1 MTELERN
8 VLAFTAGLA
17 LALMAYSIWDNI
29 VESAHIKEAED
40 RPKPRPAKPEDA
52 ISIEALAELAMT
64 GNIQLQESATSI
76 LLDRAMSEEHLSY
89 IMRACTVRNHPRLLK
104 IAIHTVHQLA
114 QIEDNRPVL
123 IRMRALKILVRAL
136 NASDDDDTRRYATS
150 AIYSLVSS
158 DERRKT
164 RMVHYG
170 VVKPLMAILSE
181 DRKPNSDLKYF
192 ALTLLHQIS
201 LRDDLHPALIEANA
215 IEVLVKLTRESFTNS
230 SMQKLCL
237 HSLVR
242 IVSAVPVE
250 ESHMYITRLA
260 ELRVIPLIGI
270 CLRYED
276 YELVSWAILLL
287 HEFAVKDIAKDQ
299 IASISG
305 LFKAIAYCLSNN
317 ETVIARVTLRIVK
330 SLCTEN
336 IAFQRSLVRSKLLP
350 PLIAAIRSRD
360 PEAQHWAMAV
370 MHDLTGRAEM
380 QKSFLDSHGLETLLT
395 VSATAPRHIQ
405 LYIADTLVQ
414 LCSNA
419 ENADRLASSDVV
431 NLIINLCNSPDH
443 DVQYAGVAL
452 ILNASTLS
460 RETMLDETE
469 PRACAKLTDT
479 PLNTESSYEKNGIEI
494 VDAFLR
500 DNQELSLQIVAT
512 KALVTIAEKDP
523 SLRFQIT
530 VYTIRPMLLRLPQ
543 KVGECVECI
552 FPGNGPAGSRRSPR
566 SPSFSSPISAISP
579 LSTSSPID
587 ATTPVERRAGTV
599 SRSRKGSRSRSPAR
613 SQSSKGSPLEI
624 GSRSPWLPVAQTS
637 PRTILTKCTNVRNLL
652 SCLFILVDTES
663 FDHVDQSKGESALL
677 EYISD
682 VLDET
687 CSALLDLLALPLVDR
702 SYMDLTSPVS
712 ARTPLAYPPL
722 PSVPSATDE
731 NAPAKN
737 KAFSA
742 DVESAEAH
750 GNEPP
755 MANPPR
761 TASSEPSHEE
771 LGQQIASGQ
780 LLPGGPVTEHS
791 EIEDIKADIATNS
804 LRCVSRLF
812 RYAPVKELM
821 IREKLVALLIGL
833 CGLPRKELSQQAF
846 ATLALCIKQGLPIQE
861 LLSIPM
867 AFITILKFVVTENA
881 QALYFHLNLML
892 EHACRF
898 GPMPYEPSGAM
909 LRNAVYTPG
918 LVIAHS
924 TQELRSDGWKFCSLR
939 VALGVTGGG
948 RYSYD
953 FVIRTSNIM
962 QIGWAS
968 EKCHFNSEAGTGVG
982 DDEHSYAYDGHRM
995 KRWHAE
1001 LDNNSY
1007 GRSWS
1012 PGDTVTSVIDLD
1024 QCTITYY
1031 LNGESMGVAFE
1042 SIDPWQTWY
1051 PAVSL
1056 SSDQMGLFRFGG
1068 KLDPLRF
1075 PVKDATPF
1083 AHVRYEGSTP
1093 LTHAGRSIS
1102 PPGQPALYFNQEGRS
1117 RPLSRGAPGRR
1128 SSMSPKHREKDV
1140 HSADTEI
1147 ETAPAL
1153 SLYFEVQIDLDDLPA
1168 AECAQVGVLLQDTHM
1183 IAACMHRRSR
1193 TLVWLKIQGV
1203 HYSNDNVLSTQI
1215 TEYLDA
1221 NLEDIDPDASE
1232 PVADADG
1239 EAPLPDGVEIV
1250 HKMAGADWQTGDW
1263 VGCGVYLHQ
1272 RTVFFT
1278 WNGVLQG
1285 PEISPASGGNEAAC
1299 LPYVRGVPHFTINLS
1314 ETPFKWAAANAD
1326 RFCVLAWPP

>member
-123 IRMRALKILVRAL
+123 IRMRALKILVHL
-136 NASDDDDTRRYATS
+136 L
-150 AIYSLVSS
+150 AIMGVNFCLTKHGA
-158 DERRKT
+158 ERRKT

-250 ESHMYITRLA
+250 ANDHGPIS
-260 ELRVIPLIGI
+260 
-270 CLRYED
+270 ED

-336 IAFQRSLVRSKLLP
+336 
-350 PLIAAIRSRD
+350 
-360 PEAQHWAMAV
+360 
-370 MHDLTGRAEM
+370 T
-380 QKSFLDSHGLETLLT
+380 
-395 VSATAPRHIQ
+395 
-405 LYIADTLVQ
+405 
-414 LCSNA
+414 

-460 RETMLDETE
+460 
-469 PRACAKLTDT
+469 PRMVRYI
-479 PLNTESSYEKNGIEI
+479 SEKNGIEI

-530 VYTIRPMLLRLPQ
+530 
-543 KVGECVECI
+543 
-552 FPGNGPAGSRRSPR
+552 
-566 SPSFSSPISAISP
+566 
-579 LSTSSPID
+579 
-587 ATTPVERRAGTV
+587 
-599 SRSRKGSRSRSPAR
+599 
-613 SQSSKGSPLEI
+613 
-624 GSRSPWLPVAQTS
+624 
-637 PRTILTKCTNVRNLL
+637 CTNVRNLL

-1068 KLDPLRF
+1068 KLDPL
-1075 PVKDATPF
+1075 
-1083 AHVRYEGSTP
+1083 
-1093 LTHAGRSIS
+1093 
-1102 PPGQPALYFNQEGRS
+1102 
-1117 RPLSRGAPGRR
+1117 